1 MRLTRADREG
11 YPVVTLIPYSQVR
24 GEVNST
30 TFGPEEPS
38 SNPFDTP
45 PYTAFDEA
53 VEEISHRSHN
63 REIEELSFHS
73 QSRHTREVDSE
84 HVSVSSP
91 CSIQGD
97 RSDDRLSDAA
107 ADHHRRPA
115 IGNQRTEE
123 RSIFEIDIIETF
135 RNAGS
140 DLHNDN
146 NAHSQYFHQALLDD
160 VENDTNCLLV
170 DGQPSSIDLN
180 SNTKPNGVENSNDSN
195 LNKLND
201 DDISG
206 FEECRSETSEEVKS
220 MEALIHM
227 TDPLG
232 LDSGQDTTVT
242 DHEDLVKQNRHQ
254 LLHSS
259 TSDASTGE
267 SSSNLSNPK
276 ARAEFPSNPKV
287 NSYDS
292 TSESRTDESGSDI
305 SITKA
310 WTAAQLNTK
319 VKPYDSTSESRTG
332 ESNSDLSIPKSRNE
346 SHSNPSVQGRL
357 VRHHSAHL
365 LVESTTEPS
374 SPEMLTPIDVM
385 AQNELI
391 FSFDVKHPA
400 ELYSTGSTDSE
411 TWSRME
417 ALGKE
422 SHVAL
427 SSPKSFP
434 GYGHTT
440 KACLTES
447 TSDSSCIELESN
459 QNESNAN
466 SLTSQYS
473 IVSKYL
479 NRVHRP
485 SESSSTETDISIP
498 LESHQELSTTI
509 YSLAIKTTERD
520 IDQTKTYCMKHI
532 PQNKTSQLTSHNETK
547 HITENSSNGS
557 REYEPLVEINSADV
571 GSVISEHTGNNLMS
585 YNFQSNLLNTNYT
598 RNNTESYEPEGRES
612 AALFKAAESRVL
624 PPQITPSKE
633 SDFHAIVMLFSELNR
648 TSGES
653 VEHKD
658 QTSGIGTCQVRRQ
671 RRAVRQLQMPAVNK
685 DIKPLLMI
693 ELPKIKI
700 ECSETVKV
708 QHLEQGTWR

>member
-140 DLHNDN
+140 DHHNDK
-146 NAHSQYFHQALLDD
+146 NAHSQYFHQPLLDD

-170 DGQPSSIDLN
+170 DGQPTSIDLN
-180 SNTKPNGVENSNDSN
+180 SNTKPNDVENSNDSN
-195 LNKLND
+195 LNTLND

-305 SITKA
+305 SI
-310 WTAAQLNTK
+310 
-319 VKPYDSTSESRTG
+319 
-332 ESNSDLSIPKSRNE
+332 PKSRTE

-365 LVESTTEPS
+365 LVESTTESTTEPS

-391 FSFDVKHPA
+391 LSFDVKHPA

-447 TSDSSCIELESN
+447 TSDSSCIEIESN

-520 IDQTKTYCMKHI
+520 IIKLKH
-532 PQNKTSQLTSHNETK
+532 T
-547 HITENSSNGS
+547 
-557 REYEPLVEINSADV
+557 A
-571 GSVISEHTGNNLMS
+571 
-585 YNFQSNLLNTNYT
+585 
-598 RNNTESYEPEGRES
+598 
-612 AALFKAAESRVL
+612 
-624 PPQITPSKE
+624 
-633 SDFHAIVMLFSELNR
+633 
-648 TSGES
+648 
-653 VEHKD
+653 
-658 QTSGIGTCQVRRQ
+658 
-671 RRAVRQLQMPAVNK
+671 
-685 DIKPLLMI
+685 
-693 ELPKIKI
+693 
-700 ECSETVKV
+700 
-708 QHLEQGTWR
+708 